1 MVSSPNP
8 AKYNVNQ
15 IRSPQ
20 IYIFPWQLM
29 CTLKYDN
36 IFLQYNVFLKEEKC

>member
-8 AKYNVNQ
+8 VKCNVNQ
-15 IRSPQ
+15 ILSPQ

-29 CTLKYDN
+29 CTLKYDK
-36 IFLQYNVFLKEEKC
+36 IFLQYVFLKEEKC